1 MMEYALNEVG
11 IKNSTAEELK
21 VDHDAEFKPTFLN
34 TIVFIL

>member
-1 MMEYALNEVG
+1 MDYALNEIG
-11 IKNSTAEELK
+11 IKNSTAMELN